1 MFDIHRFVFI
11 ALLSTGVMLVI
22 YLWITHFFRTKQLSL
37 LTRVKKKNNEKKLIT
52 HWLKEKTVILSNN
65 DADIKKKLQQAG
77 MSNTQYAHLIMPLK
91 YAVVVLGELGIGGL
105 YFYSYIN
112 VTYWVILAALWGMLI
127 IVFPDVYLQSKI
139 KSRVV
144 RISSQIP
151 YLIDLM
157 AVCVQTGMTIEASL
171 HYLTKEME
179 GFDKDLTLILNKL
192 NERARIVGLDAGLEE
207 MYQQV
212 PSSEMRSFVMTLSQ
226 SMHHGSSIYS
236 VLTTLASDIREVQML
251 ELEERIGTLAAK
263 MSVPLIIFIMVPI
276 VILIAAP
283 GVMRLMLNA

>member
-1 MFDIHRFVFI
+1 MFDINRFVFI
-11 ALLSTGVMLVI
+11 ALFSTGFMLVI
-22 YLWITHFFRTKQLSL
+22 YLGVTRLLRTKQLTL
-37 LTRVKKKNNEKKLIT
+37 LTRVKKKNNEKALIT
-52 HWLKEKTVILSNN
+52 HWLKEKTVILSSH
-65 DADIKKKLQQAG
+65 DVDIKKKLQQAG
-77 MSNTQYAHLIMPLK
+77 VINTQYAHFIMPFK
-91 YAVVVLGELGIGGL
+91 YAVLALGELGIGGL
-105 YFYSYIN
+105 YLYSYIN
-112 VTYWVILAALWGMLI
+112 LTYWVIIAALWGMLV

-139 KSRVV
+139 KSRVL
-144 RISSQIP
+144 RISGQMP

-171 HYLTKEME
+171 NYLAKEME
-179 GFDKDLTLILNKL
+179 GFDKDLTLVLNKL
-192 NERARIVGLDAGLEE
+192 NERSRVIGLEAGLEE

-212 PSSEMRSFVMTLSQ
+212 PSNEMRSFVMTLSQ

-251 ELEERIGTLAAK
+251 ELEERIGKLAAK
-263 MSVPLIIFIMVPI
+263 MSVPLIVFIMIPI

>member
-1 MFDIHRFVFI
+1 MFDINRFIFVTLF
-11 ALLSTGVMLVI
+11 SSGFMLVI
-22 YLWITHFFRTKQLSL
+22 YLFTTRLFRAKKLAL
-37 LTRVKKKNNEKKLIT
+37 LTRVRKKGRDKTYIT
-52 HWLKEKTVILSNN
+52 QWVKEKTSSLNSS
-65 DADIKKKLQQAG
+65 DTDIKKKLQQAG
-77 MSNTQYAHLIMPLK
+77 FLNTQYSHLIMPMK
-91 YAVVVLGELGIGGL
+91 YAVVVLGELMVAGL
-105 YFYSYIN
+105 YFHSYIN
-112 VTYWVILAALWGMLI
+112 LTYWVIISALWGMVI

-139 KSRVV
+139 KSRIQRV
-144 RISSQIP
+144 SNQMP

-171 HYLTKEME
+171 TYLAKEME
-179 GFDKDLTLILNKL
+179 GFDKDLMLVLNKM
-192 NERARIVGLDAGLEE
+192 NERSRVVGLEAGLEE

-212 PSSEMRSFVMTLSQ
+212 PSNEMRSFVMTLTQ

-251 ELEERIGTLAAK
+251 ELEERIGKLAAK
-263 MSVPLIIFIMVPI
+263 MSVPLIVFIMIPI

>member
-1 MFDIHRFVFI
+1 MFDINRFVFI
-11 ALLSTGVMLVI
+11 ALFSTGFMLVI
-22 YLWITHFFRTKQLSL
+22 YLGVTRLLRTKQLTL
-37 LTRVKKKNNEKKLIT
+37 LTRVKKKNNEKALIT
-52 HWLKEKTVILSNN
+52 HWLKEKTVILSSH
-65 DADIKKKLQQAG
+65 DVDIKKKLQQAG
-77 MSNTQYAHLIMPLK
+77 MINTQYAHFIMPFK
-91 YAVVVLGELGIGGL
+91 YAVLALGELGIGGL
-105 YFYSYIN
+105 YLYSYIN
-112 VTYWVILAALWGMLI
+112 LTYWVIIAALWGMLV

-139 KSRVV
+139 KSRVL
-144 RISSQIP
+144 RISGQMP

-171 HYLTKEME
+171 NYLAKEME
-179 GFDKDLTLILNKL
+179 GFDKDLTLVLNKL
-192 NERARIVGLDAGLEE
+192 NERSRVIGLEAGLEE

-212 PSSEMRSFVMTLSQ
+212 PSNEMRSFVMTLSQ

-251 ELEERIGTLAAK
+251 ELEERIGKLAAK
-263 MSVPLIIFIMVPI
+263 MSVPLIVFIMIPI